1 MTGEDTLGMYLDVR
15 PHVRKVH
22 PICQK
27 DMTDMSLSMD
37 AKFPAT
43 FACTQLDEHSAAL
56 ANLRVKTESQDDTL
70 YHGFLVFFLRGVWGW
85 RFWLNKWL

>member
-27 DMTDMSLSMD
+27 DMTDMPLSMD
-37 AKFPAT
+37 A
-43 FACTQLDEHSAAL
+43 
-56 ANLRVKTESQDDTL
+56 
-70 YHGFLVFFLRGVWGW
+70 
-85 RFWLNKWL
+85 